1 MLEVGFFLSYNYRY
15 TDERTASELLITEKI
30 KAVLF
35 KVCNI

>member
-1 MLEVGFFLSYNYRY
+1 MLEVSFFLSYNY

>member
-1 MLEVGFFLSYNYRY
+1 MLKVGFFLSYNS
-15 TDERTASELLITEKI
+15 TDERTASELLITGKI